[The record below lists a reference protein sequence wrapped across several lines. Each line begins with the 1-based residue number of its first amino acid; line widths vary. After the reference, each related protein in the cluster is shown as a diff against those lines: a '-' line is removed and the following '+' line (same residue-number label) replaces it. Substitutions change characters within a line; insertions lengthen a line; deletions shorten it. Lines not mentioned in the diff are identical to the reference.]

1 MKNAL
6 MLSGFM
12 TALSSLPAMA
22 QELEIIGK
30 PVDGGMGFQPAA
42 TSLADGIQRLDGM
55 ILVIITAICLFVA
68 GLLVYCI
75 VRYRFFD

>member
-30 PVDGGMGFQPAA
+30 PVDGGMAS
-42 TSLADGIQRLDGM
+42 SLRPQAWPMVFSGWTQ
-55 ILVIITAICLFVA
+55 
-68 GLLVYCI
+68 
-75 VRYRFFD
+75 

>member
-30 PVDGGMGFQPAA
+30 PVDGGMGFQPAVTELA
-42 TSLADGIQRLDGM
+42 TGIQRLDGM
-55 ILVIITAICLFVA
+55 ILVIISVQM
-68 GLLVYCI
+68 
-75 VRYRFFD
+75 FFDGVHKFLNLGGASA